1 MEGVL
6 ERWKIFVGGLS
17 ALRGR
22 TTQMASSWLDGTT
35 VCSKIEKFVVNF
47 IYTKSVK
54 KSTQHFGVQGNG
66 GDSLKEWSFVQG
78 WG

>member
-17 ALRGR
+17 TLRGR
-22 TTQMASSWLDGTT
+22 TTQMPSSWLDGTA
-35 VCSKIEKFVVNF
+35 VCSKIEKSVVSF

-54 KSTQHFGVQGNG
+54 SSTQHSARASDDV
-66 GDSLKEWSFVQG
+66 DTLKEWSRE
-78 WG
+78 

>member
-17 ALRGR
+17 TMRGR
-22 TTQMASSWLDGTT
+22 TTQMASSWLDGTA
-35 VCSKIEKFVVNF
+35 VCSKIEKYVVNF

-54 KSTQHFGVQGNG
+54 KFHTTLWRASNDADT
-66 GDSLKEWSFVQG
+66 LKEWSEE
-78 WG
+78 

>member
-17 ALRGR
+17 TLRGR
-22 TTQMASSWLDGTT
+22 TTQMPSSWLDGTT
-35 VCSKIEKFVVNF
+35 VCSKIEKSVVSF

-54 KSTQHFGVQGNG
+54 SSTQHSARASDDV
-66 GDSLKEWSFVQG
+66 DTLKEWSRE
-78 WG
+78 